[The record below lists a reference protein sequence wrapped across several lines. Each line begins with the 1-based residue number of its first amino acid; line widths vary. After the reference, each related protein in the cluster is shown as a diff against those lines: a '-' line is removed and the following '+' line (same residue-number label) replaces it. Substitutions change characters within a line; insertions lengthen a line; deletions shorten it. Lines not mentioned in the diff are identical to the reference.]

1 MDTPWIN
8 DLFSLVVIYMESLN
22 KWQLFDLISQVFIF
36 FMGLGIILIISCLK
50 NKWGNVIGLI
60 HQPFWYFTTWYH
72 GQWVLFLMS
81 LVYTII
87 WSVGIWQWFYKKP
100 LSEN

>member
-1 MDTPWIN
+1 S
-8 DLFSLVVIYMESLN
+8 SL
-22 KWQLFDLISQVFIF
+22 FIF